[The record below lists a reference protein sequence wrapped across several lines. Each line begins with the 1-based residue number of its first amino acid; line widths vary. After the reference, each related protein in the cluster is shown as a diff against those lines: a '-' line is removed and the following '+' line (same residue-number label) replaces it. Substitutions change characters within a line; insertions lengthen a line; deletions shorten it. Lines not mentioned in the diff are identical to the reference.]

1 MAHDVHGIITSPFQ
15 RGGYMILSAKEEKR
29 RAVSMGRDPKA
40 LGRWTWTRHSERQ
53 NISLRVIS
61 TYLCGNG
68 TRAGSEHNQQM
79 KYFQSIV
86 DWRNP
91 VMIMLEDLKE

>member
-1 MAHDVHGIITSPFQ
+1 MAHDVHDVSTSSFQ
-15 RGGYMILSAKEEKR
+15 RGNCIILSAKK
-29 RAVSMGRDPKA
+29 AKGKVVSMGRDPKA